1 MTTLRFNSN
10 PDQQIL
16 TDLKSLNALG
26 EDNANQLIQ
35 IVAEFLINQQASQ
48 LLQDVNQFAQTAQA
62 PVQTVKNISRAV
74 LMFFKGALRSNMSHV
89 HVKEDLETIGIDG
102 GIINKIVAVWRDN
115 YGELSSTLVGNTLQ
129 INKLLD
135 MEWRFGITVAN
146 KELHNVGSTFLQVKL
161 TLDKGNNQND
171 EVFMELTLPQFYQL
185 LREMERAK
193 STLEVFS

>member
-74 LMFFKGALRSNMSHV
+74 LMISSFITR
-89 HVKEDLETIGIDG
+89 
-102 GIINKIVAVWRDN
+102 IIFN
-115 YGELSSTLVGNTLQ
+115 
-129 INKLLD
+129 
-135 MEWRFGITVAN
+135 
-146 KELHNVGSTFLQVKL
+146 
-161 TLDKGNNQND
+161 
-171 EVFMELTLPQFYQL
+171 
-185 LREMERAK
+185 
-193 STLEVFS
+193 

>member
-1 MTTLRFNSN
+1 MTTLRFNNN

-62 PVQTVKNISRAV
+62 PLQTVKNISRAV
-74 LMFFKGALRSNMSHV
+74 LMFFKGALRNNMSHV
-89 HVKEDLETIGIDG
+89 HVKEDLESIGIDG

-146 KELHNVGSTFLQVKL
+146 KELHSVGSTFLQVKL

>member
-1 MTTLRFNSN
+1 
-10 PDQQIL
+10 
-16 TDLKSLNALG
+16 
-26 EDNANQLIQ
+26 
-35 IVAEFLINQQASQ
+35 
-48 LLQDVNQFAQTAQA
+48 
-62 PVQTVKNISRAV
+62 
-74 LMFFKGALRSNMSHV
+74 MSHV